1 MKKFL
6 PALAAAG
13 LFSSSLCLA
22 GGAPAVVLHGAYDAQ
37 AEVVAVDYTARTA
50 TLKTEDGTLNTIKI
64 GPEVKNFGQLKKG
77 DTVLAKYSQTL
88 GVTLKKKGSPSYVQQ
103 RTDGASAQPGTAPA
117 AAALRETTFAAD
129 ITKIDHKTGDLTVKG
144 PKGRVVDLKVEDP
157 KVLEGYGVGD
167 QIEGAFVEVLAIGA
181 VTPGTAPAAP
191 AAPST
196 AAPGAAK

>member
-6 PALAAAG
+6 PALATVALLA
-13 LFSSSLCLA
+13 SPLCLA
-22 GGAPAVVLHGAYDAQ
+22 DGAPAVVLHGAYDAQ

-77 DTVLAKYSQTL
+77 DMVKATYSQTL
-88 GVTLKKKGSPSYVQQ
+88 GVTLKKKGSPAYVQQ
-103 RTDGASAQPGTAPA
+103 RNDGASAQAGKAPA
-117 AAALRETTFAAD
+117 AAAVRETTFAAD

-144 PKGRVVDLKVEDP
+144 PKGRVVDLKVQDP

-167 QIEGAFVEVLAIGA
+167 QVEGAFVEVLAIGA
-181 VTPGTAPAAP
+181 VTPGAAPAAP
-191 AAPST
+191 AAP
-196 AAPGAAK
+196 GAAK